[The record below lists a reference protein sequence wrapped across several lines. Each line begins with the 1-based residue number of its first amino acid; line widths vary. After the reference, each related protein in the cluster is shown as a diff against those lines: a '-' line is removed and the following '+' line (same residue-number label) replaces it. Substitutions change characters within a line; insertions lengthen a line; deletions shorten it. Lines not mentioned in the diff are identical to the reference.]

1 MGGGG
6 SKVSGPRGSRHLGGS
21 RPLSVPVC
29 QRTSLHQV
37 SKVTI
42 HPSPAT
48 PEDSRLA
55 LAPPFLSAP
64 QIQHSAHPPP
74 PNKCYSSCIFNL
86 LSDAIILYTP
96 CSLILMQLLLFIV
109 GLFYPL
115 ILFHSTPPRLSLCP
129 GVRARVLICV
139 LMLCLVQSEQTG
151 RRVNGC
157 KRTRRKRGRST
168 CGSSSVCDL
177 LDVAIINIWSPI
189 AYPLGLAHY

>member
-1 MGGGG
+1 MSINRNAASVRVWAGG

-64 QIQHSAHPPP
+64 QIQHSAPPPP

-115 ILFHSTPPRLSLCP
+115 ILFHSTPPPGCLSAP
-129 GVRARVLICV
+129 VYVH
-139 LMLCLVQSEQTG
+139 
-151 RRVNGC
+151 
-157 KRTRRKRGRST
+157 
-168 CGSSSVCDL
+168 VCSF
-177 LDVAIINIWSPI
+177 VC
-189 AYPLGLAHY
+189 